1 MIDNILKLEKEFE
14 RIKNKGYVMATRGG
28 STGIGKTFED
38 LIGKK
43 EDQESNPDYL
53 GIEIKTKRSYSK
65 AYTTLF
71 NMILEG
77 RDEVSKYLKDNYG
90 YPDMILKNKKVLQVS
105 VWANEPNLIANKYLF
120 KLKVDKVK
128 RKIYLVI
135 YDKNLEVLESQLFW
149 DMDKL
154 KQRLENKLTYL
165 AFVKAWP
172 NKINGVNYYKYYK
185 LEIYRLTNFDNFIN
199 LLDKGIIRVTFKI
212 GVFRRG
218 SRIGEVHDR
227 GTSFEI
233 KEEDLDKLFIKL
245 R

>member
-1 MIDNILKLEKEFE
+1 
-14 RIKNKGYVMATRGG
+14 
-28 STGIGKTFED
+28 
-38 LIGKK
+38 
-43 EDQESNPDYL
+43 
-53 GIEIKTKRSYSK
+53 
-65 AYTTLF
+65 
-71 NMILEG
+71 
-77 RDEVSKYLKDNYG
+77 
-90 YPDMILKNKKVLQVS
+90 
-105 VWANEPNLIANKYLF
+105 
-120 KLKVDKVK
+120 
-128 RKIYLVI
+128 
-135 YDKNLEVLESQLFW
+135 
-149 DMDKL
+149 MDKL